1 MSNLVL
7 VTGENDALFGEGPV
21 SPPMKKERR
30 ADVLSPPRIDQI
42 VKHVLTYEK
51 SVVDELEGEGEMN
64 KGRYKEDYKVV
75 KENKDCIVVYGNEG
89 VDWIKF
95 IKV

>member
-1 MSNLVL
+1 MKNKNIKVKVVGS
-7 VTGENDALFGEGPV
+7 DSMEGIIEV
-21 SPPMKKERR
+21 KKFNG
-30 ADVLSPPRIDQI
+30 
-42 VKHVLTYEK
+42 YEMMK

-64 KGRYKEDYKVV
+64 KERYKEDYEVV
-75 KENKDCIVVYGNEG
+75 KVNKDCIVVYGNEG

>member
-1 MSNLVL
+1 MKNKNIKVY
-7 VTGENDALFGEGPV
+7 VCGNDNMEGIIEV
-21 SPPMKKERR
+21 KKFNG
-30 ADVLSPPRIDQI
+30 
-42 VKHVLTYEK
+42 YEMMK

-64 KGRYKEDYKVV
+64 KERYKEDYEVV
-75 KENKDCIVVYGNEG
+75 KVNKDCIVVYGNEG

>member
-1 MSNLVL
+1 MKIKNIKVK
-7 VTGENDALFGEGPV
+7 VVGNDGMEGMIEV
-21 SPPMKKERR
+21 KKFNG
-30 ADVLSPPRIDQI
+30 
-42 VKHVLTYEK
+42 YEMMK

-64 KGRYKEDYKVV
+64 KERYKEDYKVV
-75 KENKDCIVVYGNEG
+75 KENKDCIMVYGNEG

>member
-1 MSNLVL
+1 MKNKNIKVK
-7 VTGENDALFGEGPV
+7 VVGNDGMEGMIEV
-21 SPPMKKERR
+21 KKFS
-30 ADVLSPPRIDQI
+30 V
-42 VKHVLTYEK
+42 YEMMK

-64 KGRYKEDYKVV
+64 KKRFKKDYKVV